1 MFDFQTPIQ
10 LIPGIGQQYQKKFK
24 KLGIETV
31 KDLLYYFPF
40 RYDDFS
46 QIKKIAEIIPDEIT
60 TIEGK
65 IIQIKTFRTARRKF
79 FITEAIIEDETDKI
93 KIVWFNQPYLTK
105 NLKTND
111 IISVAGKLVEEKNKS
126 YFLPSHYEK
135 IINFD
140 QDRRETGG
148 LIPVYSETEGLG
160 SRTIRFFIKKCL
172 AETRFPA
179 DPLPLNIRKK
189 YNLLELKT
197 ALKEIHFPQDI
208 AKAKIAKKRFLFEDL
223 FILELIILTQRQ
235 KMKQMKGFLIK
246 TKMDVLEKFSHELK
260 FQLTNDQKNALV
272 DILKDLQNG
281 KPMNRLLQGDVG
293 SGKTI
298 VAAIATLMSV
308 ENHYQVAFMA
318 PTEILANQHF
328 QTFSQLFKNFDIN
341 IGLLTSTEAQISFSG
356 LVSKIKKSD
365 FLKDCS
371 KQKIDIIIG
380 THTLIQK
387 NIKFQNLGL
396 IIIDEQHRF
405 GIEQRKALLAAKKDF
420 VPHLLSMTATPIPRS
435 LALTIWGD
443 LDISSI
449 KELPKN
455 RQPIITKIIL
465 PNQQEKVYQF
475 VKTEIKNGRQVFV
488 ICPLINDSPKLELK
502 SVNQEYEKLKEIF
515 PEFKIGILHGK
526 LKSTEKEKIMKDFLD
541 NKINILIST
550 SVVEVGIDIPNAS
563 IIIIEGA
570 ERFGLAQLY
579 QFKGRVGRGHY
590 QSFCFLFSENNKS
603 KTTERLKAITQV
615 KNAFELAEIDLQM
628 RGPGEFLGT
637 KQSGMP
643 DTLMEALK
651 HIDLVQA
658 AKKEAEEILNSDPHL
673 QLHPLLKEKIENQKD
688 ILEIIN

>member
-10 LIPGIGQQYQKKFK
+10 LITGIGQQYQKRFK

-31 KDLLYYFPF
+31 KDLLFYFPF
-40 RYDDFS
+40 RYEDFS
-46 QIKKIAEIIPDEIT
+46 QTKKIAEINPDEIT

-65 IIQIKTFRTARRKF
+65 IIQIKTFRTAKRKV
-79 FITEAIIEDETDKI
+79 FITEAIIEDETDQMKVI
-93 KIVWFNQPYLTK
+93 WFNQPYLTK
-105 NLKTND
+105 NLKTGD
-111 IISVAGKLVEEKNKS
+111 IISMAGKLIEEKNKS

-135 IINFD
+135 ITDLN

-148 LIPVYSETEGLG
+148 LIPVYPETEGLG

-172 AETRFPA
+172 NETRFPI

-189 YNLLELKT
+189 YNLFELKK
-197 ALKEIHFPQDI
+197 ALKEIHFPNNI
-208 AKAKIAKKRFLFEDL
+208 TSAKLAKKRFLFEDL
-223 FILELIILTQRQ
+223 FNLELVILTQRQ
-235 KMKQMKGFLIK
+235 KLKQAKGFLIK
-246 TKMDVLEKFSHELK
+246 TKIDILEKFSQELN
-260 FQLTNDQKNALV
+260 FQLTNDQKKALV
-272 DILKDLQNG
+272 EILKDLQKG

-298 VAAIATLMSV
+298 VAAIAALITV
-308 ENHYQVAFMA
+308 KNNYQVAFMA

-328 QTFSQLFKNFDIN
+328 QTLSQLFKNFDLN
-341 IGLLTSTEAQISFSG
+341 VGLLTSTEAQISFSG
-356 LVSKIKKSD
+356 LVTKIKKSD
-365 FLKDCS
+365 FLKECS

-380 THTLIQK
+380 THALIQK
-387 NIKFQNLGL
+387 NVQFKKLGL

-405 GIEQRKALLAAKKDF
+405 GLEQRKALLTAKKDF
-420 VPHLLSMTATPIPRS
+420 LPHLLSMTATPIPRS

-449 KELPKN
+449 RELPKN

-465 PNQQEKVYQF
+465 PNQREKIYQF

-515 PEFKIGILHGK
+515 PDFKIGILHGK
-526 LKSTEKEKIMKDFLD
+526 LKSKEKEKIMKQFLNHEVD
-541 NKINILIST
+541 ILIST

-563 IIIIEGA
+563 IILIEGA

-579 QFKGRVGRGHY
+579 QFKGRVGRGPY
-590 QSFCFLFSENNKS
+590 QSYCFLFSETSTANSQK
-603 KTTERLKAITQV
+603 RLESLTKV

-637 KQSGMP
+637 KQSGLP
-643 DTLMEALK
+643 DNLMEALK
-651 HIDLVQA
+651 HLDLVQS
-658 AKKEAEEILNSDPHL
+658 AKKEAEEILNSDPNL
-673 QLHPLLKEKIENQKD
+673 QFHPLLKEKIKNQKE